1 MALRVKRYPKKSPY
15 WIIRGTVAGRLIHR
29 SSQTT
34 DREEAEELKQKLERA
49 TFRNVKYGEVPPTT
63 FSQAV
68 KVYLSKG
75 GEDKYLTRLLD
86 YFKEKPLKEIGQ
98 TEINDAVDALYP
110 NAKAST
116 INRSLISPF
125 ITVARAAL
133 KAELP
138 GATLRPI
145 ERRKESKPV
154 VTPADDAHIAKLLP
168 HCSEGLAALITLM
181 TYTGLRTG
189 EALRVKKED
198 CKDGFVNVGFTKNGK
213 PRMVPIPSQWGF
225 PEGGFGF
232 ATTQGVGRALR
243 KAHTKAELPYR
254 DGHEIGRHGFAFRW
268 LRSGASLKSLK
279 EAGGWDTLK
288 IVDEIYGH
296 LEQTAVHSVMRELS
310 RKKT

>member
-34 DREEAEELKQKLERA
+34 DREEAEELRQKLERA
-49 TFRNVKYGEVPPTT
+49 TFRNVKYGEVPTTT

-98 TEINDAVDALYP
+98 QEINDAVEVLYP

-125 ITVARAAL
+125 ITVVRAAI

-138 GATLRPI
+138 GAVLRPI

-168 HCSEGLAALITLM
+168 HCSDGLAALITLM

-189 EALRVKKED
+189 EALRVRKED
-198 CKDGFVNVGFTKNGK
+198 CKDGYVSVGRTKNGK
-213 PRMVPIPSQWGF
+213 PRKIPLPLEWSF
-225 PEGGFGF
+225 PERGFGLR
-232 ATTQGVGRALR
+232 TSQGVGRAIR
-243 KAHTKAELPYR
+243 SASKAAGISYR
-254 DGHEIGRHGFAFRW
+254 DGHEVGRHAFAARW
-268 LRSGASLKSLK
+268 LAAGGSIKGLQ
-279 EAGGWDTLK
+279 EAGGWESYVVVAK
-288 IVDEIYGH
+288 SYGH
-296 LEQTAVHSVMRELS
+296 MEKSPQHDTMRELS
-310 RKKT
+310 RKK